1 MKTTFR
7 TCFVAIALL
16 IGINTY
22 AQDKPATFGVK
33 AGVNL
38 SNFSGDGADGMDAK
52 IGFNV
57 GLTIDYA
64 LTQDL
69 YLLTGLE
76 FTLKGGKDE
85 GSVSMIH
92 PDYGT
97 ISFSGKEN
105 DNPMYLQIPIYIG
118 YKLVVT
124 DATKIVFRAGPY
136 IAYGIGGKSNI
147 EGRFIVG
154 GDAAV
159 DIDDDYGFFG
169 KDRAKRFDFGLGLG
183 VGAEFGKIGATL
195 GYDFGLAN
203 IAPSGGGKV
212 RNMNAYLALGYK
224 F

>member
-7 TCFVAIALL
+7 TCLVAIALL
-16 IGINTY
+16 IGVNTY
-22 AQDKPATFGVK
+22 AQDNPITFGVK
-33 AGVNL
+33 GGVNL
-38 SNFSGDGADGMDAK
+38 SNFGGDGADGMDAK

-57 GLTIDYA
+57 GLTVDYA

-76 FTLKGGKDE
+76 FTMKGGKDE

-105 DNPMYLQIPIYIG
+105 DNPMYLQIPIHLG
-118 YKLVVT
+118 YKLAVT

-136 IAYGIGGKSNI
+136 VAYGIGGKTKV
-147 EGRFIVG
+147 EGKFIKDG
-154 GDAAV
+154 TTIDLDGDS
-159 DIDDDYGFFG
+159 DFFG
-169 KDRAKRFDFGLGLG
+169 KDMAKRFDFGLGLG

-212 RNMNAYLALGYK
+212 RNMNAYLTLGYK

>member
-1 MKTTFR
+1 MKTTIK
-7 TCFVAIALL
+7 TCLVAIVLL

-22 AQDKPATFGVK
+22 AQDKTATFGVK

-38 SNFSGDGADGMDAK
+38 SNFGGDGADGMDAK

-57 GLTIDYA
+57 GLTVDYA

-76 FTLKGGKDE
+76 FTMKGGKDE
-85 GSVSMIH
+85 GSISMIH

-105 DNPMYLQIPIYIG
+105 DNPMYLQIPIHLG

-124 DATKIVFRAGPY
+124 DAAKIVFRAGPY
-136 IAYGIGGKSNI
+136 IAYGIGGKSKI
-147 EGRFIVG
+147 EGGFMVG
-154 GDAAV
+154 GDAGV
-159 DIDDDYGFFG
+159 YIDDDYDFFG
-169 KDRAKRFDFGLGLG
+169 KDRAKRFDFGVGLG

-203 IAPSGGGKV
+203 IAPSDVSKV
-212 RNMNAYLALGYK
+212 RNMNAYLTLGYK